1 MTSLIIISH
10 ITQDLANVFSSF
22 LFPNIFFITFSEH
35 EGVCAISPYS
45 ESHTI
50 TGVQF
55 LSSSTLCWQ
64 TLNMAFPMATGLP
77 VSIIVTELDRD
88 ETCLE
93 ST

>member
-1 MTSLIIISH
+1 MFFLI
-10 ITQDLANVFSSF
+10 F
-22 LFPNIFFITFSEH
+22 FPNIFFITFSEH

-50 TGVQF
+50 TEVRF
-55 LSSSTLCWQ
+55 LSSSSLCWQ